1 MPPQALNAKVIDRKD
16 LRPAPIKPANSQPAN
31 VSIRTV
37 QNDQLEKASSSKVP
51 DKMTAEQ
58 AQNSSDTRVQEAYI
72 QAYQMYQM
80 QMAHQSAVG
89 AAQLNGLCRYSK
101 NMRILLY

>member
-80 QMAHQSAVG
+80 AHQSAIG
-89 AAQLNGLCRYSK
+89 ATQFSGLCRYSK
-101 NMRILLY
+101 NMRLLLN